1 MKGIQLLQMYQTV
14 LSDRAKENTESSER
28 SSRLLVT
35 PLWFVLISETT
46 LNNIS
51 FPYRYSITFA
61 TDAFT
66 AGLLLAAYSELGTF
80 KPSYM

>member
-46 LNNIS
+46 L
-51 FPYRYSITFA
+51 
-61 TDAFT
+61 
-66 AGLLLAAYSELGTF
+66 E
-80 KPSYM
+80 

>member
-1 MKGIQLLQMYQTV
+1 MFFELQRRIKIISNFNLIVTGMKGIQLLQMYQTV

-46 LNNIS
+46 L
-51 FPYRYSITFA
+51 
-61 TDAFT
+61 
-66 AGLLLAAYSELGTF
+66 E
-80 KPSYM
+80 